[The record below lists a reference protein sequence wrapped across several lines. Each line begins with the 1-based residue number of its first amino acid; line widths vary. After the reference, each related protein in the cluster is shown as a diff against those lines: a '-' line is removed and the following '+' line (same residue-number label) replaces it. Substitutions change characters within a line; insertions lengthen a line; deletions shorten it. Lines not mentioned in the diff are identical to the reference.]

1 MGSIKEELF
10 IRVCQ
15 ECKEFII
22 TPISDTKCKDADM
35 KCTGFKEVCNV
46 CYKNGK
52 TLY

>member
-1 MGSIKEELF
+1 MSKREV

-15 ECKEFII
+15 ECYEFIFK
-22 TPISDTKCKDADM
+22 PISEQKFKDRDI
-35 KCTGFKEVCNV
+35 KTTGFKEVCNK